1 MSMAMKHIHITAVV
15 LSYALFFLRGVW
27 SLRASHI
34 MRQRWV
40 RIVPHVVDT
49 VLLGSAITLA
59 WQMNLSPLHA
69 PWLLAKIIALVA
81 YIGLGFV
88 ALDFARTYRNRLLF
102 WLLAQGV
109 FFYIMAVAITKD
121 VAPWRAL

>member
-1 MSMAMKHIHITAVV
+1 MAAKHIHVIAVA

-27 SLRASHI
+27 SLRASWI

-40 RIVPHVVDT
+40 RIAPHVVDT
-49 VLLGSAITLA
+49 ILLGSAITLA

-69 PWLLAKIIALVA
+69 PWLLVKIIALVA
-81 YIGLGFV
+81 YIGLGFF

-102 WLLAQGV
+102 WLAAQGV
-109 FFYIMAVAITKD
+109 FLYIVAVAFTKE
-121 VAPWRAL
+121 VMPWTMLQG